1 MTASFIIR
9 MTLSLISTA
18 RDRLKT
24 LFSKSTF
31 FFERMEYIDY
41 VATPIQEILLDMSSY
56 ESDGLVQGSLHLL
69 NRCYS
74 SEISLFES
82 AMQTQLLFTKES
94 QKVFIVIYLQTHCVA
109 VAAHYIF
116 HSTLYAHT
124 ATTVFWKVIELIY
137 MLLKSFASYYTLPS
151 I

>member
-9 MTLSLISTA
+9 MILSLISTA

-24 LFSKSTF
+24 LFSKSAF
-31 FFERMEYIDY
+31 FFERMEYIDS

-56 ESDGLVQGSLHLL
+56 ESDELVQGSLHLL

-94 QKVFIVIYLQTHCVA
+94 QKVYIFIVIYLKTHCVA

-116 HSTLYAHT
+116 HSTLYTHT
-124 ATTVFWKVIELIY
+124 ATTVFWKVIEQIY
-137 MLLKSFASYYTLPS
+137 